1 MDDFD
6 FLFVG
11 LVALSHDYV
20 VAGFGRRCLDAAQH
34 AREEM
39 MHQLGHNHANR
50 IAAARTEVHG
60 KHIGFV
66 VMFAGVGMDEVT
78 GFPADV
84 GLSLSALDTVD
95 GETFNARA
103 ISLMVIC
110 GLFISMI
117 SIFSQR

>member
-1 MDDFD
+1 MSLF
-6 FLFVG
+6 FLEGGNCYASEQQLLRGTIETPSDNYTVR
-11 LVALSHDYV
+11 
-20 VAGFGRRCLDAAQH
+20 GRVSRL
-34 AREEM
+34 M
-39 MHQLGHNHANR
+39 S
-50 IAAARTEVHG
+50 
-60 KHIGFV
+60 
-66 VMFAGVGMDEVT
+66 
-78 GFPADV
+78 